1 MKLLQKFKRDE
12 SPLRTPTAIGTGVTT
27 GPGGVWAWVEIPPR
41 STDEED
47 ADTLVGL
54 TLRASTDL
62 STIIPAGATF
72 HAKIQW
78 RNGSGADYLAAQ
90 SRPGLTDGEVEYL
103 EMGAARIDQLA
114 FPERVM
120 LLGVRVDR
128 QAPGFE
134 STTARVKR
142 ATGNATAKDEAES
155 MLDAATMREVR
166 TFLERMAASSFRAR
180 PATPQQLAWS
190 LRRDLHRIVEDIPEG
205 ALIAGGQMAML
216 KATHVVPAM
225 DHVQITTAE
234 GVRYL
239 RMVTTAENG
248 FPTESLEIPGGE
260 WLKVL
265 DLVGSGEHDPA
276 DPIEVSIRGR
286 NVPPHEGAKRITDAL
301 TLTKEQTRSAA
312 QGNAETAPGEVE
324 EARRALDARKTSGD
338 PMVEDGVTWVV
349 EADDLDTLDRR
360 TGALI
365 DYYAGPRLGIKL
377 WTPPGDQDLLFKQLV
392 IGDTRRVAE
401 FDNFR
406 PMSTLAG
413 AWFHGGSVVGA
424 AAGLFLAQNVGS
436 TPGPYLDRLSDAQM
450 EGQAVTTLFLGTTRA
465 GKTTA
470 AALALLGEAVM
481 GAWCLMTDFKGD
493 MSGICAAA
501 EMFGVQV
508 TPVSTADLSSGVMDS
523 FRYVAD
529 PQEAKSIAIDA
540 LSFMVSA
547 VEDLDA
553 VAHISRAADR
563 VMKLTPQRRS
573 THQIIVELLEDQTAG
588 AADLGE
594 RLQRM
599 STDPLARPVAGVPDF
614 SAPQLPTRAGLVYLA
629 FEGLRWPGEDL
640 PPEQWRRGERLTMG
654 LVQAA
659 FQYVTYQAG
668 RVKGI
673 PKVVALTELHQLTR
687 YPAGR
692 GLVGDLAR
700 RGSALDVNLLLD
712 TQAVVELLKVE
723 GLVDQVSA
731 VHAFRVKTN
740 AEANAQAEMLGL
752 PPSEALRTR
761 QKGHDAG
768 QCLTRDRYGRVA
780 PIAWDY
786 MCEDIQEALDTTP
799 KRDRVVPIQAAPVLE
814 TTTDEDEASA

>member
-1 MKLLQKFKRDE
+1 VKLLQKFKRVE
-12 SPLRTPTAIGTGVTT
+12 SPLRTPTAIGTGITT

-54 TLRASTDL
+54 TLQASSDL
-62 STIIPAGATF
+62 STIIPAGAEF
-72 HAKIQW
+72 HAKVQW
-78 RNGSGADYLAAQ
+78 RNASGDAYLSAQTRAD
-90 SRPGLTDGEVEYL
+90 LTDHQVEYL
-103 EMGAARIDQLA
+103 TMGAQRIDQLA
-114 FPERVM
+114 FPERVV
-120 LLGVRVDR
+120 LFGVRVDR

-142 ATGNATAKDEAES
+142 ATGNATAKDEAET
-155 MLDAATMREVR
+155 MLDDATMREVR
-166 TFLERMAASSFRAR
+166 TFLERMASSSFQAR
-180 PATPQQLAWS
+180 PTTPQQLAWS
-190 LRRDLHRIVEDIPEG
+190 LRRDLHRIVDDIPEG

-225 DHVQITTAE
+225 DHVTITTAE

-260 WLKVL
+260 WLKIL
-265 DLVGSGEHDPA
+265 DLVGNGAHDQA

-286 NVPPHEGAKRITDAL
+286 NVPAHEAAKRITDAL

-312 QGNAETAPGEVE
+312 QGNAESAPGEVE
-324 EARRALDARKTSGD
+324 EARRALEVRKASGD

-349 EADDLDTLDRR
+349 EAADLDTLDRR
-360 TGALI
+360 TSALI
-365 DYYAGPRLGIKL
+365 DHYAGPRLGIKL
-377 WTPPGDQDLLFKQLV
+377 WTPTGDQDLLYKQLI

-424 AAGLFLAQNVGS
+424 TAGLFLAQNIGS
-436 TPGPYLDRLSDAQM
+436 TPGPYLDRLSDAQI
-450 EGQAVTTLFLGTTRA
+450 EGQAILSLFLGTTRA
-465 GKTTA
+465 GKSTA
-470 AALALLGEAVM
+470 VALALLGEAVM

-493 MSGICAAA
+493 IGGICTAA
-501 EMFGVQV
+501 EMFGVPV
-508 TPVSTADLSSGVMDS
+508 TKVSTADLSSGVMDP
-523 FRYVAD
+523 FRYVTD

-540 LSFMVSA
+540 LSFMLSA
-547 VEDLDA
+547 NEDLDA

-563 VMKLTPQRRS
+563 VMKLVPQRRS
-573 THQIIVELLEDQTAG
+573 THQIIVELLEDQTPG

-599 STDPLARPVAGVPDF
+599 STDPLARPVAGVTDF

-640 PPEQWRRGERLTMG
+640 PLEQWRRGERLTMG

-659 FQYVTYQAG
+659 FQYVTYQAA

-740 AEANAQAEMLGL
+740 AEADAQAEMLGL
-752 PPSEALRTR
+752 PSSDALRTR
-761 QKGHDAG
+761 QKGHAAG
-768 QCLTRDRYGRVA
+768 QCLTRDRYGRVS

-786 MCEDIQEALDTTP
+786 LCEEIETALDTKP
-799 KRDRVVPIQAAPVLE
+799 KRDIVVPLQAAPVLE
-814 TTTDEDEASA
+814 TASDEEEESA